1 MVIMSFRV
9 FRDCIIWGYEFL
21 FYSRRCSK
29 KAKRDSF
36 KKATAFRSWY
46 LLTGTVTGR
55 VFSGSEV
62 TCDQM
67 MVKIKSHLVLQKKRS
82 KELKTSDKT
91 HLGAKWRTCLP
102 PLFHISKQNWY
113 GTSRNLL
120 PADFPFEHPTF

>member
-1 MVIMSFRV
+1 MSFRV

-55 VFSGSEV
+55 PFSGSEV

-67 MVKIKSHLVLQKKRS
+67 KVKIKSHLVLQQKRS
-82 KELKTSDKT
+82 KELKTSDK
-91 HLGAKWRTCLP
+91 K